1 MSDFASAL
9 QAAISAR
16 GWSLRQAG
24 AKLGVSASLLG
35 MLTSG
40 RRRPPLDR
48 LWSWKVPLGLDAATF
63 EDLLELALISHG
75 CPDLARYVRGLYGA
89 TLSPAGAEG
98 ETHARRLAAR
108 IPGRLRVAEPDRPR

>member
-24 AKLGVSASLLG
+24 IRLGVSASLLG

-40 RRRPPLDR
+40 RRRAPLDR
-48 LWSWKVPLGLDAATF
+48 LWSWKAPLGLDAAAF
-63 EDLLELALISHG
+63 EELVELALISHG
-75 CPDLARYVRGLYGA
+75 CADLSRYLRTLYAASAASDG
-89 TLSPAGAEG
+89 AGAG
-98 ETHARRLAAR
+98 AVRRVLTRATAK
-108 IPGRLRVAEPDRPR
+108 LRVAEPERPR